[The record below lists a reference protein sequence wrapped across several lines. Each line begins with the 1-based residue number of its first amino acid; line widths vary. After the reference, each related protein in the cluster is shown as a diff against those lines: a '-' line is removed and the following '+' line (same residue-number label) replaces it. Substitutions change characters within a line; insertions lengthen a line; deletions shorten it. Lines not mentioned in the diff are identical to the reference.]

1 MPPRLEADTV
11 PANDGFRAVVGH
23 CTHCK
28 ARKSDNDQRT
38 SRYAFI
44 HHYLGQPRK
53 PPHAS
58 PFLILHATSF
68 EHEHRPFGVA

>member
-1 MPPRLEADTV
+1 MGMRGALA
-11 PANDGFRAVVGH
+11 AFVGR

-44 HHYLGQPRK
+44 HHCLGQLRK
-53 PPHAS
+53 PPRFA
-58 PFLILHATSF
+58 FFIECDSF
-68 EHEHRPFGVA
+68 EHGIALQVA